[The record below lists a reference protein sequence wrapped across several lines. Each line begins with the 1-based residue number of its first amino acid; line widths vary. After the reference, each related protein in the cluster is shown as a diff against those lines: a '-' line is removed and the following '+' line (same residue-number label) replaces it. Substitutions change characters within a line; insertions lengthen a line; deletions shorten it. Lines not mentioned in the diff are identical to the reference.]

1 MCLDGADRRGF
12 ICNGYLSCSSYANTL
27 ILTSKLR
34 LKKIK
39 KNDVDQ
45 KMVLTRLIYITKAS

>member
-1 MCLDGADRRGF
+1 MSLDGADRRGF

-34 LKKIK
+34 LKKKKKTMWIK
-39 KNDVDQ
+39 KW
-45 KMVLTRLIYITKAS
+45 S

>member
-34 LKKIK
+34 LKK